1 MKERIKSVRKAL
13 NLTQENF
20 GEKLGVRKTAISKL
34 ENGENNLTEQMQ
46 KLICNE
52 FNVNEEW
59 LRTGNGEMFNQMDR
73 DEELAYLMGKIL
85 ASKNDFIKQ
94 TMLTFAKLDESDW
107 DLIENL
113 IKKIKDSTNQ

>member
-113 IKKIKDSTNQ
+113 IKK